1 MFIIKN
7 KWIFITIA
15 AILSLA
21 AVVVI
26 SVKGLNLGIEFTG
39 GSIVEVSYE
48 EAPELAQHIRKVLEA
63 YKRG

>member
-39 GSIVEVSYE
+39 GSIVEVSM
-48 EAPELAQHIRKVLEA
+48 K
-63 YKRG
+63 KRQNWQQ